1 MPGWRAART
10 GLIAA
15 WLIGLALLPA
25 ACNRPRP
32 APARPALFVVQDADT
47 TIWLFGTIH
56 LLPAGIDWQTPAMR
70 DAVARSDLLVT
81 EIPNGQLQGGA
92 ATFEKIAYAKTL
104 PPELTRVSP
113 NQRRA
118 LLRAL
123 DAAGLTLAE
132 ADHLKTWAIAT
143 LIGGGAAR
151 AMDATRDNGVET
163 VLASAFADAHKPQA
177 GLESLTGQ
185 LGLFDTL
192 PESEQRALLSSSLAN
207 LADPKRG
214 YQATLDSWRRGDV
227 AAMAASFDPAFGN
240 HPLLEETLVTA
251 RNRRWVNWIAGRMRA
266 PGTILVAVGAGH
278 LSGPKSVIAMLQAR
292 GFAVRRV
299 E

>member
-1 MPGWRAART
+1 MKHAPRRW
-10 GLIAA
+10 
-15 WLIGLALLPA
+15 LALPLLTSLLLA
-25 ACNRPRP
+25 SSACHRPRP

-56 LLPAGIDWQTPAMR
+56 LLPEGIDWQTPVVR
-70 DAVARSDLLVT
+70 DAVARADMLVT

-92 ATFEKIAYAKTL
+92 ATFEKIAYAHNL
-104 PPELTRVSP
+104 PPALSRVAP
-113 NQRRA
+113 GQRQA

-123 DAAGLTLAE
+123 DAADLTLAE

-151 AMDATRDNGVET
+151 SMGASRDNGVET
-163 VLASAFADAHKPQA
+163 VLARAFADAHKPQA

-192 PESEQRALLSSSLAN
+192 PEADQRALLASALTS

-214 YQATLDSWRRGDV
+214 YQATLDSWRAGDV
-227 AAMAASFDPAFGN
+227 AAMAASFDQQLGA
-240 HPLLEETLVTA
+240 HPVLEETLVTA
-251 RNRRWVNWIAGRMRA
+251 RNRRWARWIAGRMRA
-266 PGTILVAVGAGH
+266 PGQILVAVGAGH
-278 LSGPKSVIAMLQAR
+278 LAGPQSVIAMLRAR
-292 GFAVRRV
+292 GFGVRRV